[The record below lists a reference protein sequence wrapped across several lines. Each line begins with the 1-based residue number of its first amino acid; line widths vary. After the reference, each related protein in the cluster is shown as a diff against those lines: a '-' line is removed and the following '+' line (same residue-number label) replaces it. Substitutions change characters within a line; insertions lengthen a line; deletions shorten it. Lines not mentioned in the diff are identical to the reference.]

1 MRLISCHIENFGR
14 LQDCSMDF
22 EENMNVI
29 CEENGWGK
37 STFAAFIR
45 AMFYGLEGERKR
57 SIEDNERKR
66 YKPWQGGVF
75 GGQLVFEERGR
86 RYEIIRIFQDKEAND
101 EFELRDAD
109 TNLLSN
115 DYSERVGEELFQVG
129 RESFLHTVF
138 ISQSACGTSATDD
151 ISAKIGNITDNT
163 NDLNNYENANI
174 RLAEMLNKLTPSRKT
189 GSLAKRR
196 DEIAQLERL
205 VQDGQEIGASLERY
219 QDLLQEQENAYTAE
233 RSKLQEMTALQKK
246 VAAMQ
251 SVLAKKEE
259 WEHLK
264 NAVREK
270 QQFAETLKG
279 KFPKGVPTREELRQ
293 AMTVCG
299 EEERIRE
306 RLEMTK
312 LSEEERKELETLDDC
327 FQKGIPEEHEVEEK
341 LALAGK
347 YRRMRQ
353 EYEQGQLSSYEQQRY
368 EQLGKVFRNE
378 SEPVSVIIGKW
389 NERNNRKAA
398 MPSKQA
404 TLTALQTAATEQPK
418 RNPVVI
424 GAGIVLFVCAVL
436 LCVRAL
442 WIPGIVALLLGVLL
456 IGISGNGSKKEKTAE
471 QEAAIEEL
479 QKEIAKD
486 TEWIKQIDSEVGVYL
501 DTHGK
506 TFDEY
511 MVATLLQQIMEEL
524 VEYHTLQKKAGMAAS
539 GVEAKQLAMLEQE
552 LTDFLERYEKNTAE
566 SSYEDRLYTL
576 RTSLQ
581 RYQLLAKQE
590 RQQQEAWEEWKEEER
605 QLADFLQAYGYTP
618 AEDER
623 AQLNELQEWVQEYQ
637 HARNNQE
644 ESARVLAQFEESV
657 DTSIFAADAQV
668 EGLPS
673 LENLNDSIA
682 NLTESMQTI
691 HKRITDYHKTL
702 EQLGNQYDE
711 WEENREQ
718 LEHVKE
724 IQEEEQRKF
733 RYLTKTQA
741 MLSQA
746 KESLISRYTAP
757 VLAAFERYY
766 ASITGQSGNDFHM
779 DANIMITVTEQG
791 RQREVNTL
799 SAGYQDLVGICLRLA
814 FVDAMYEQEKPML
827 VLDDPFTN
835 LDDEKLEAAR
845 RLLSE
850 VAKQYQVIYFTCSRS
865 RDM

>member
-22 EENMNVI
+22 EENVNVI

-233 RSKLQEMTALQKK
+233 QSKMQEMTALQKK

-312 LSEEERKELETLDDC
+312 LSEDERKELETLDDC
-327 FQKGIPEEHEVEEK
+327 FQNGIPEEQEVEEK

-353 EYEQGQLSSYEQQRY
+353 EYEKGQLSSYEQQRY
-368 EQLGKVFRNE
+368 EQLEKMFQNE
-378 SEPVSVIIGKW
+378 SEPISVIIGKW

-404 TLTALQTAATEQPK
+404 TLTTLHASMTEQTK
-418 RNPVVI
+418 RNPVLTGV
-424 GAGIVLFVCAVL
+424 GIVLLVSALL
-436 LCVRAL
+436 LCMRAL
-442 WIPGIVALLLGVLL
+442 WIPGVIVLLVGILLLV
-456 IGISGNGSKKEKTAE
+456 ISGKGSKKETASE
-471 QEAAIEEL
+471 QETAVQEL
-479 QKEIAKD
+479 EAEITKD
-486 TEWIKQIDSEVGVYL
+486 AEWIQRIDSEVAMYL
-501 DTHGK
+501 SAHGK

-511 MVATLLQQIMEEL
+511 MTATLLQQIMEES
-524 VEYHTLQKKAGMAAS
+524 VEYHALQKKAGMAAS
-539 GVEAKQLAMLEQE
+539 KETGGQLVAFEQE
-552 LTDFLERYEKNTAE
+552 LTDFLERYQKNTTE
-566 SSYEDRLYTL
+566 SSYEEALYAL

-581 RYQLLAKQE
+581 RYQLLARQE
-590 RQQQEAWEEWKEEER
+590 RQHQTAQEEWKKAER
-605 QLADFLQAYGYTP
+605 QLADFLQVYGYAP
-618 AEDER
+618 AEDRR
-623 AQLNELQEWVQEYQ
+623 AQLNGLQESVQQYQ
-637 HARNNQE
+637 HARNNAE
-644 ESARVLAQFEESV
+644 EAVQVLAQFEESV

-668 EGLPS
+668 EEFPS
-673 LENLNDSIA
+673 LEDLNDSIA
-682 NLTESMQTI
+682 NLTESMQII

-702 EQLGNQYDE
+702 EQLGNQYNE

-718 LEHVKE
+718 LERVKE
-724 IQEEEQRKF
+724 IQEEEQKKF
-733 RYLTKTQA
+733 RHLKKTQA

-835 LDDEKLEAAR
+835 MDDEKLEAAR